1 VHSHEIPAKARFG
14 ITDMSDNK
22 AAGYV
27 LRRTKMSKVFGMTF
41 TDGLRSDGDRAVWSD
56 DFRISCEN
64 TIQGLH
70 IKFSLV
76 KRGEVPI
83 YDFGYRKRRFVIT
96 GVIHGQ
102 FSFSSRK
109 ISLISLLKF
118 TILGGQVKSV
128 SRVGENRPT
137 DGNQNKILL
146 TRVRV
151 TSRRN

>member
-1 VHSHEIPAKARFG
+1 MHSHEIPAKARFG
-14 ITDMSDNK
+14 IADMSDNK

-27 LRRTKMSKVFGMTF
+27 LRRTKTSQVFGMTF

-56 DFRISCEN
+56 YLRISCEN
-64 TIQGLH
+64 SIQGLH

-83 YDFGYRKRRFVIT
+83 HDFGYRERRCVII
-96 GVIHGQ
+96 GMIHGQ
-102 FSFSSRK
+102 FFLSSHN

-128 SRVGENRPT
+128 
-137 DGNQNKILL
+137 
-146 TRVRV
+146 
-151 TSRRN
+151 